1 MLSMIKRKNE
11 ATQSANE
18 LKTVL
23 NAACALK
30 VHNFQF
36 FPKDFFEDAYIVGF
50 ISGFV
55 EALIDLECLKQ
66 NAIWAMN
73 SEKWSDKVRMNFQ
86 VAFIQN
92 LDDYGTTRYHRSILE
107 DHELDRLLKLDDF
120 GNAKRYGFLFCSLFY
135 KVVPKD
141 MSTGNTQ
148 QQNAVLSEARSMAQR
163 SSNNFDVKTSL
174 LSLTLWQ
181 HVFEKWGSDDRH
193 MKF

>member
-1 MLSMIKRKNE
+1 MLPMIKRKNE

-18 LKTVL
+18 LKTIL

-30 VHNFQF
+30 VQNFQF
-36 FPKDFFEDAYIVGF
+36 FPKDFLEDAYIVGF
-50 ISGFV
+50 IAGFV
-55 EALIDLECLKQ
+55 NALIDLECLKQ
-66 NAIWAMN
+66 NAIWTMN

-107 DHELDRLLKLDDF
+107 DNELDKLLKLDDF
-120 GNAKRYGFLFCSLFY
+120 ENAKRYGFLFCALFHQ
-135 KVVPKD
+135 VVPKD
-141 MSTGNTQ
+141 MTTGNTS
-148 QQNAVLSEARSMAQR
+148 QQNAVLSEARGMAQR
-163 SSNNFDVKTSL
+163 SNNDFDVKTSL

-181 HVFEKWGSDDRH
+181 HVYDKWGSNERH